1 MRNSNMPLYRKEVL
15 TMRKYLVGA
24 LIGVGITVVILKL
37 KSENNDIDVIDIS
50 RDVVNENNDIK
61 TVEF

>member
-1 MRNSNMPLYRKEVL
+1 
-15 TMRKYLVGA
+15 MRKYLVGA

-37 KSENNDIDVIDIS
+37 KSENNDIDMIDIS